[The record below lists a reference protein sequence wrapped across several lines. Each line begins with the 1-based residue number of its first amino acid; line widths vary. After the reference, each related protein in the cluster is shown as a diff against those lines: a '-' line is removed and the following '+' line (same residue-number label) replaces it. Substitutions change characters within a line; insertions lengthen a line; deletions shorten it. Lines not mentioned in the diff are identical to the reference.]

1 MACMKYMLGL
11 THPAMENAHMAAST
25 VNWGESQ
32 PGRAGRGEKRLEKDW
47 GGEEG
52 ESRPRG
58 DGKGLSRACHIVPSS
73 ARHLFIS
80 LIQFQGEG
88 REGSCAGPG

>member
-1 MACMKYMLGL
+1 MKYMLGL

-73 ARHLFIS
+73 APAALYFSDPIS
-80 LIQFQGEG
+80 G
-88 REGSCAGPG
+88 